1 MPANP
6 YGITEESA
14 KRCIDAA
21 EYLFGAVDWSI
32 TEEGHDYWAMIYM
45 ALYRLGNMTPEHP
58 VRISFSRRRGNKVF
72 VVRDVDG
79 QKYIRDALIVLVGMD
94 WERTPEGDDFWA
106 VVYDALG
113 ALIT

>member
-6 YGITEESA
+6 YGITEENA

-21 EYLFGAVDWSI
+21 EILFRAEVWGA
-32 TEEGHDYWAMIYM
+32 TEKGHDYWAMIYM

-58 VRISFSRRRGNKVF
+58 VRISFLRRRDNKVF
-72 VVRDVDG
+72 VVRDVDD
-79 QKYIRDALIVLVGMD
+79 QKYIRDAFIVLAGMD
-94 WERTPEGDDFWA
+94 WGGTPEGDDFWE

-113 ALIT
+113 ELIT